1 VIPLSLL
8 PRKRRS
14 VIPGIIIIIIII
26 IVVKSRYAKFA
37 HALETI
43 DVVERDPFDRDP
55 LIPDECDE

>member
-14 VIPGIIIIIIII
+14 VIPGIIIIIII